1 MCGETAMTEAT
12 TFDRPRPKRGNGR
25 RDKALGPVL
34 VSGNRLAVH
43 FECVRQHIDQLA
55 AQGVIER
62 RAVDGLFDVDQS
74 RLRYLTHLRSAHR
87 RSPRTAADAEHVKVK
102 TEILQLKLAE
112 NRRDLVRQSDV
123 DALIDDL
130 GGVVLTAL
138 HSMPARCARRGLGV
152 RRCIEQVEFDV
163 RTEIAR
169 IAQQKADEA
178 GEPPL

>member
-1 MCGETAMTEAT
+1 
-12 TFDRPRPKRGNGR
+12 
-25 RDKALGPVL
+25 
-34 VSGNRLAVH
+34 LAVH

-62 RAVDGLFDVDQS
+62 RAVDGLFDMDQS
-74 RLRYLTHLRSAHR
+74 RLRYLTHLRSEHR